1 VKTVLNDPAQLEAI
15 LRSFHIKKESHKPLL
30 VAISGIEGGGKR
42 HLAVKTA
49 ELLEVEGIRVAL
61 VRGLDWESPKDVR
74 FNVMNSP
81 EEYYLNAYR
90 YDEMFEELI
99 IPLKLFSNLEKK
111 ITLDDVISPRVIDY
125 NFTDIDII
133 IIEGVY
139 LLQAAYLDFY
149 DYTCWMQSDFDTAY
163 HNLKSLNKIEDY
175 DAVLVNIYQR
185 LLKPAAQY
193 HIYTDDPQGHA
204 NAIFINE
211 SPQEK
216 KVEEENFVSTNPT

>member
-1 VKTVLNDPAQLEAI
+1 MKTVLNDPLQLKSI
-15 LRSFHIKKESHKPLL
+15 LRSLHIKKESHKPLL
-30 VAISGIEGGGKR
+30 IAISGIEGGGKKY
-42 HLAVKTA
+42 LAAKTA
-49 ELLEVEGIRVAL
+49 ELLEVEDIRVAL

-81 EEYYLNAYR
+81 EEYYLHAYR

-99 IPLKLFSNLEKK
+99 IPLKLFGNLEKT
-111 ITLDDVISPRVIDY
+111 ITLDDVMSPRVIDY

-139 LLQAAYLDFY
+139 LLQASYLDFY
-149 DYTCWMQSDFDTAY
+149 DYTCWIQSDFDTAY
-163 HNLKSLNKIEDY
+163 HNLKSLNKIEAY
-175 DAVLVNIYQR
+175 EEELINIFKR

-204 NAIFINE
+204 NAIFIDE
-211 SPQEK
+211 SPPPQQNN
-216 KVEEENFVSTNPT
+216 VE

>member
-1 VKTVLNDPAQLEAI
+1 
-15 LRSFHIKKESHKPLL
+15 
-30 VAISGIEGGGKR
+30 
-42 HLAVKTA
+42 
-49 ELLEVEGIRVAL
+49 
-61 VRGLDWESPKDVR
+61 
-74 FNVMNSP
+74 M
-81 EEYYLNAYR
+81 
-90 YDEMFEELI
+90 
-99 IPLKLFSNLEKK
+99 
-111 ITLDDVISPRVIDY
+111 
-125 NFTDIDII
+125 
-133 IIEGVY
+133 
-139 LLQAAYLDFY
+139 QAAYLDFY